1 MRLIAIAL
9 FAGAALAASSCA
21 PTTTASNPPEA
32 PLTVVS
38 EDASIPFVSLGG
50 IKNWSAREDGSLL
63 IEGTSGRFYRATFMG
78 PCRALKF
85 AGPGIAITSDAA
97 GSTDRFSRVLV
108 NGQSCPFATL
118 DEVIDPKSRASG
130 APTAPVEGG
139 SLPPPTR

>member
-1 MRLIAIAL
+1 MRLTTIA
-9 FAGAALAASSCA
+9 AGLACAAAVTACA
-21 PTTTASNPPEA
+21 TATAPKAPEA

-50 IKNWSAREDGSLL
+50 IKSWSARDDGSLL
-63 IEGTSGRFYRATFMG
+63 IEGASGRFYRATFMG
-78 PCRALKF
+78 PCRELKF

-130 APTAPVEGG
+130 APTAPVEGAA
-139 SLPPPTR
+139 LPPPAR